1 MKKSPDKIYLN
12 IPKAGTYD
20 DATWDTTEFDDCINE
35 VYVRRDAIIEWAKEK
50 KSKTVLEDDFWQ
62 KVIDKLESM

>member
-12 IPKAGTYD
+12 IPKVGTYD